1 MVGEDLL
8 WLGEEKMKNLD
19 NPTTRQQEGKANKQW
34 VKIAIACDYTKRKTR
49 SIREKVGKKGST
61 YVLKKKKKKKEEK
74 KRKEERSK
82 NLGKEQKD
90 DKAHIEA

>member
-61 YVLKKKKKKKEEK
+61 YVFKKKKKKKRRKEK
-74 KRKEERSK
+74 KRRKKEKSRERTK
-82 NLGKEQKD
+82 R
-90 DKAHIEA
+90 